1 LALYVLDTSAILA
14 ALRGEFE
21 YEKVEELLR
30 VADETGEHEVLLPF
44 IALMEVEYRLLR
56 DMKPDDVAGWMN
68 IVLNWPVE
76 LRESDFEWGREAARV
91 KSVGGLSLAD
101 SWIAALALQMNAT
114 LVHKDP
120 EFETVDDLK
129 DLRLRYDRDNR

>member
-1 LALYVLDTSAILA
+1 VALYVLDTSAIMA
-14 ALRGEFE
+14 ALRGEAE

-30 VADETGEHEVLLPF
+30 VAQETGEHEVLLPF

-56 DMKPDDVAGWMN
+56 DMNPDEVAGWMN

-91 KSVGGLSLAD
+91 KSGGGLSLAD

-120 EFETVDDLK
+120 EFETVRDLV
-129 DLRLRYDRDNR
+129 DLRLRYDKDGL

>member
-1 LALYVLDTSAILA
+1 VALYVLDTSAIMA
-14 ALRGEFE
+14 ALRGEPE

-30 VADETGEHEVLLPF
+30 VAEETGEHEVLLPF

-56 DMKPDDVAGWMN
+56 DMKPDDVTDWLN

-76 LRESDFEWGREAARV
+76 LRESSFEWGREAARV
-91 KSVGGLSLAD
+91 KSAGGLSLAD
-101 SWIAALALQMNAT
+101 SWIAALALHMNAT

-120 EFETVDDLK
+120 EFETVLDLK
-129 DLRLRYDRDNR
+129 DLRLLYDKDSR